1 MDDSVKQY
9 LIPGNDEFLVSYRGP
24 LHLARQF
31 VSYFFPSD
39 IANNGDWKYRA
50 RIPGMRIRV
59 SENAE
64 RLLTK
69 LEKEGVKSLTLTAT
83 RKVIQN
89 GDIE

>member
-50 RIPGMRIRV
+50 RIPGMR
-59 SENAE
+59 
-64 RLLTK
+64 
-69 LEKEGVKSLTLTAT
+69 SLTSLTFFT
-83 RKVIQN
+83 CFLTFFLNFDFIQSV
-89 GDIE
+89 